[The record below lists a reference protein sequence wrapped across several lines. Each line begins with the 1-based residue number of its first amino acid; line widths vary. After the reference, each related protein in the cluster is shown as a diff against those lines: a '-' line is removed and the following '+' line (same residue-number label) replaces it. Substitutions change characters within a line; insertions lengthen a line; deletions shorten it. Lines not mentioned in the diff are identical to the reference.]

1 MYKVMIVEDD
11 PMVAMINEQFIN
23 RCSGFK
29 VASKCSNGEEALA
42 MLEEASADLVI
53 MDVYMPRLDGI
64 ETLKKIREKD
74 IPVSV
79 IMVTAANDNK
89 TVEEAIRLGAV
100 DYLVKPFT
108 FDRFRQSLEKFRS
121 SRQMLGT
128 ESALNQRNIDI
139 LLGNI
144 APAPQEQ
151 EPKGIQD
158 KTRSRL
164 MDCLAASEDWLTG
177 EEISERTDLSVVTV
191 RKYMNYLVDIGEVQ
205 GRMNYETGGRP
216 CMLYKLQQTVRK

>member
-11 PMVAMINEQFIN
+11 PMVAMINEQFVN
-23 RCSGFK
+23 RSKGFS
-29 VASKCSNGEEALA
+29 VAYKCNNGEDALTL
-42 MLEEASADLVI
+42 LEDHPVDLII
-53 MDVYMPRLDGI
+53 MDVYMPRMDGI

-74 IPVSV
+74 LPVSV

-108 FDRFRQSLEKFRS
+108 FERFRQGLEKFRS
-121 SRQMLGT
+121 NKEVLDT
-128 ESALNQRNIDI
+128 ESALNQKNIDI
-139 LLGNI
+139 LLGN
-144 APAPQEQ
+144 APAARQEQ

-158 KTRSRL
+158 KTKAKL
-164 MDCLAASEDWLTG
+164 MDCLAVSGEWLTG
-177 EEISERTDLSVVTV
+177 EEIAEMTEFSVVTV
-191 RKYMNYLVDIGEVQ
+191 RKYMNYLVDTGEVQ

-216 CMLYKLQQTVRK
+216 CMLYGIPIK

>member
-11 PMVAMINEQFIN
+11 PMVAMINEQFVN
-23 RCSGFK
+23 RSGEFS
-29 VASKCSNGEEALA
+29 VAYKCNNGEDALKI
-42 MLEEASADLVI
+42 LDGSPVDLII

-89 TVEEAIRLGAV
+89 TVEEAMRLGAV

-108 FDRFRQSLEKFRS
+108 FDRFKQALEKFRS
-121 SRQMLGT
+121 NQQVLNADR
-128 ESALNQRNIDI
+128 ALDQRNIDI
-139 LLGNI
+139 LLGN
-144 APAPQEQ
+144 AAVSRQEQ

-158 KTRSRL
+158 KTKAKL
-164 MDCLAASEDWLTG
+164 MDCLAVSGEWLTG
-177 EEISERTDLSVVTV
+177 EEISEMTEFSVVTV
-191 RKYMNYLVDIGEVQ
+191 RKYMNYLVDTGEVQ

-216 CMLYKLQQTVRK
+216 CMLYRVPLK

>member
-11 PMVAMINEQFIN
+11 PMVAMINEQFVN
-23 RCSGFK
+23 RSGDFS
-29 VASKCSNGEEALA
+29 VAYRCSNGEKALA
-42 MLEEASADLVI
+42 VLESSPVDLVI
-53 MDVYMPRLDGI
+53 MDVYMPVQDGI

-79 IMVTAANDNK
+79 IMVTAANDNR

-108 FDRFRQSLEKFRS
+108 FDRFKQALEKFRS
-121 SRQMLGT
+121 NKQVLDTGRVLDQK
-128 ESALNQRNIDI
+128 NIDI
-139 LLGNI
+139 LLGN
-144 APAPQEQ
+144 AATARQEQ

-158 KTRSRL
+158 KTRERL
-164 MDCLAASEDWLTG
+164 MDCLAVSGEWLTG
-177 EEISERTDLSVVTV
+177 EEISERTELSVVTV
-191 RKYMNYLVDIGEVQ
+191 RKYMNYLVETGEVQ

-216 CMLYKLQQTVRK
+216 SMLYRVPLK

>member
-11 PMVAMINEQFIN
+11 PMVAMINEQFVN
-23 RCSGFK
+23 RSGDFS
-29 VASKCSNGEEALA
+29 VAYRCNNGEDALKI
-42 MLEEASADLVI
+42 LDSSPVDLVI
-53 MDVYMPRLDGI
+53 MDVYMPRLDGN

-108 FDRFRQSLEKFRS
+108 FERFRQGLEKFKS
-121 SRQMLGT
+121 NKEVLDT
-128 ESALNQRNIDI
+128 DSALNQRNIDI
-139 LLGNI
+139 LLGNM
-144 APAPQEQ
+144 PSVRQEQ

-158 KTRSRL
+158 KTKTRL
-164 MDCLAASEDWLTG
+164 MDCLAVSGEWLTG
-177 EEISERTDLSVVTV
+177 EEISEKTELSVVTV
-191 RKYMNYLVDIGEVQ
+191 RKYMNYLVETGEAQ

-216 CMLYKLQQTVRK
+216 CMLYRIPIE

>member
-11 PMVAMINEQFIN
+11 PMVAMINEQFVN
-23 RCSGFK
+23 RSRDFS
-29 VASKCSNGEEALA
+29 VAYRCTNGEDALTL
-42 MLEEASADLVI
+42 LEGDPVDLVI
-53 MDVYMPRLDGI
+53 MDVYMPRMDGI

-79 IMVTAANDNK
+79 IMVTAANDIK
-89 TVEEAIRLGAV
+89 TVEDAIRLGAV

-108 FDRFRQSLEKFRS
+108 FDRFIQALEKFRNSKQVLDKES
-121 SRQMLGT
+121 SLDQK
-128 ESALNQRNIDI
+128 NIDI
-139 LLGNI
+139 LLGNTSSVR
-144 APAPQEQ
+144 QEH

-158 KTRSRL
+158 KTREKL
-164 MDCLAASEDWLTG
+164 KNCLAVSGEWLTG
-177 EEISERTDLSVVTV
+177 EEISEKTELSVVTV

-216 CMLYKLQQTVRK
+216 CMLYRIPVK

>member
-1 MYKVMIVEDD
+1 MIVEDD
-11 PMVAMINEQFIN
+11 PMVAMINEQFVN
-23 RCSGFK
+23 RSGDFS
-29 VASKCSNGEEALA
+29 VSYKCNNGEDALA
-42 MLEEASADLVI
+42 ILERESLDLVI

-89 TVEEAIRLGAV
+89 TVEEAVRLGAV

-108 FDRFRQSLEKFRS
+108 FDRFKQALEKFRS
-121 SRQMLGT
+121 GKQVLDADRTLD
-128 ESALNQRNIDI
+128 QRNIDI
-139 LLGNI
+139 LMGN
-144 APAPQEQ
+144 ATTVRQEQ

-158 KTRSRL
+158 KTRERL
-164 MDCLAASEDWLTG
+164 MDCLAVSGEWLTG
-177 EEISERTDLSVVTV
+177 EEISEKTELSVVTV
-191 RKYMNYLVDIGEVQ
+191 RKYMNYLVDTGEVQ

-216 CMLYKLQQTVRK
+216 CMLYRLPIK

>member
-11 PMVAMINEQFIN
+11 PMVAMINEQFVN
-23 RCSGFK
+23 RSGEFS
-29 VASKCSNGEEALA
+29 VAYKCNNGEDALKL
-42 MLEEASADLVI
+42 LEDHPVDLVI

-89 TVEEAIRLGAV
+89 TVEEAMRLGAV

-108 FDRFRQSLEKFRS
+108 FDRFKQALEKFRS
-121 SRQMLGT
+121 NQQVLNADR
-128 ESALNQRNIDI
+128 ALDQRNIDI
-139 LLGNI
+139 LLGN
-144 APAPQEQ
+144 AAVSRQEQ
-151 EPKGIQD
+151 DPKGIQD
-158 KTRSRL
+158 KTKAKL
-164 MDCLAASEDWLTG
+164 MDCLAVSGEWLTG
-177 EEISERTDLSVVTV
+177 EEISERTELSVVTV
-191 RKYMNYLVDIGEVQ
+191 RKYMNYLMDTGEVQ

-216 CMLYKLQQTVRK
+216 CMLYRVPLK

>member
-11 PMVAMINEQFIN
+11 PMVAMINEQFVN
-23 RCSGFK
+23 RSGEFS
-29 VASKCSNGEEALA
+29 VAYKCNNGEDALKI
-42 MLEEASADLVI
+42 LDGSPVDLII

-89 TVEEAIRLGAV
+89 TVEEAMRLGAV

-108 FDRFRQSLEKFRS
+108 FDRFKQALEKFRS
-121 SRQMLGT
+121 NQQVLNADR
-128 ESALNQRNIDI
+128 ALDQRNIDI
-139 LLGNI
+139 LLGN
-144 APAPQEQ
+144 AAVSRQEQ

-158 KTRSRL
+158 KTRIKL
-164 MDCLAASEDWLTG
+164 LDCLAVSGEWLTG
-177 EEISERTDLSVVTV
+177 EEISERTELSVVTV
-191 RKYMNYLVDIGEVQ
+191 RKYMNYLMDTGEVQ

-216 CMLYKLQQTVRK
+216 CMLYRVPLK